1 MQILCCVL
9 LIKNTLEQ
17 LLGKPAIE
25 LGSEMSQVV
34 SSNPETA
41 TIKQEV
47 GCESYEWGKGL
58 MHYYRI
64 TCEVLDVLML
74 IVQDVT

>member
-1 MQILCCVL
+1 ML

-58 MHYYRI
+58 VCYYRI

>member
-1 MQILCCVL
+1 
-9 LIKNTLEQ
+9 
-17 LLGKPAIE
+17 
-25 LGSEMSQVV
+25 MSQVV
-34 SSNPETA
+34 SSNPEAA

-58 MHYYRI
+58 VHYYRI

>member
-1 MQILCCVL
+1 ML

-58 MHYYRI
+58 VRYYRI